1 MLNLAKQ
8 SDAIGSP
15 LSQPDRRVHKKVHL
29 NTTTRARAISRSR
42 AGALRADVGVAKN
55 APFAAAAFR
64 SPHWMSSRLVH
75 FTKLRTEPVQKE
87 APQTELS
94 CAANSPDAESRTS
107 VEIPWLHFY
116 RSMDSCFCLYQIVD
130 GHYGDSPSHGGPT
143 GSTRKRRRRRPGL
156 GPSSA
161 ARVFENDARSGPS
174 GLP

>member
-1 MLNLAKQ
+1 M
-8 SDAIGSP
+8 
-15 LSQPDRRVHKKVHL
+15 
-29 NTTTRARAISRSR
+29 ISRSR

-75 FTKLRTEPVQKE
+75 FTKLRTEPVLKE

-143 GSTRKRRRRRPGL
+143 GSTWKRRRRRPGL